1 MDTPSFAAPVCRKSA
16 SVSVV
21 LPWSTWAIIAIFL
34 ISIIKNKTPCEAF
47 SSYTKN
53 QRESKF
59 FNNYPFWFL
68 ARHFAGA
75 LGFEPRTTLL
85 ESVMMPFHHAPVFFP
100 LSKISNARSGKGA
113 KARKRLSRRE
123 SISRQA
129 FPEEYYTAKALKA
142 KPHTRQARGGCGP
155 GRIYNLPPLKIN
167 CPRKPFRQRRI
178 RLGRRIPE
186 S

>member
-59 FNNYPFWFL
+59 FNDYPSWFL
-68 ARHFAGA
+68 AGHFAGA

-85 ESVMMPFHHAPVFFP
+85 ESVMMPFHHAPVFFSSFKN
-100 LSKISNARSGKGA
+100 LKCAEWNRS
-113 KARKRLSRRE
+113 E
-123 SISRQA
+123 SQETAIAAS
-129 FPEEYYTAKALKA
+129 FP
-142 KPHTRQARGGCGP
+142 
-155 GRIYNLPPLKIN
+155 
-167 CPRKPFRQRRI
+167 RRI
-178 RLGRRIPE
+178 LYGKSIKSKTPYQASARRMR
-186 S
+186 SRANL